1 MTPDDL
7 KLLCVRYGLV
17 AGIYWSGADGYVYLV
32 YSLREFSTSG
42 KILGNFAESDLSVA
56 NFSDVEAQVV
66 EWSLESAFGVVI

>member
-17 AGIYWSGADGYVYLV
+17 AVLHCKWPNGYVYCV